1 MEDTL
6 AINKIP
12 GGIHFEYSYKKK
24 YNISSINNTDIRIR
38 IPDKQ
43 QDNNFQSE
51 YVLYNI
57 EIGDIVEEVGSFDVY
72 VDYYEYKGH
81 KFKLKPGMHN
91 ARISSTGNAIL
102 FSNIIDKNEHIYMC
116 DGTYFGMIERKKL
129 HKCIG
134 NAFKFE
140 FRGTYSIL
148 YSDPRNE
155 IVAMYD
161 HINKNMHLITDEH
174 TTNPEFEWII
184 FKYVKTFEID
194 GCRQDLYIY
203 IEIDESWELDDI
215 TTDVELD
222 SNKCSLITIMHDNPS
237 EFKIEKDIYRFG
249 PHDFNYFITQLDN
262 TSPDITS
269 PDNAS
274 PDNTPVLVVVGKYH
288 VEIRA
293 ITSGLPLI
301 KSFSLKYMM
310 DIYSYDNDED
320 YYFRNS
326 QDFIPFMKLFPWN
339 RRFIEVNN
347 GKLYYKKRDGL
358 IVQCKDK
365 TNEAELA
372 KFKTYEPEYMAID
385 LNKIDESGK
394 YIPIPLFDLISDEHQ
409 ELLFKHYSDQP
420 IIELRIL
427 ENRYL
432 LEFPDN
438 KFIIVDMR

>member
-6 AINKIP
+6 TINKIP
-12 GGIHFEYSYKKK
+12 GGIHFDYSYKTN

-43 QDNNFQSE
+43 RDNNFQSE

-57 EIGDIVEEVGSFDVY
+57 ETGDIVEEVSSFDVY
-72 VDYYEYKGH
+72 VNYYEYKGH
-81 KFKLKPGMHN
+81 KFKLKPGMYD

-102 FSNIIDKNEHIYMC
+102 FSNNIDKNEHIYLC
-116 DGTYFGMIERKKL
+116 DGTYFGMMEREKL

-140 FRGTYSIL
+140 FRGTYSLL
-148 YSDPRNE
+148 YSDPRDE

-184 FKYVKTFEID
+184 FKYIKTFEID

-203 IEIDESWELDDI
+203 IEIDESWELDDNK
-215 TTDVELD
+215 ELD

-237 EFKIEKDIYRFG
+237 EFKIEKDTYRFG
-249 PHDFNYFITQLDN
+249 PHDFKYFITQLDN
-262 TSPDITS
+262 I
-269 PDNAS
+269 
-274 PDNTPVLVVVGKYH
+274 PVLVVVGKYH

-293 ITSGLPLI
+293 IASGLPLI

-310 DIYSYDNDED
+310 DIYSYDKDED

-365 TNEAELA
+365 TNKAELA

-409 ELLFKHYSDQP
+409 ELLLKHYSDQP
-420 IIELRIL
+420 IVELRIL

-432 LEFPDN
+432 KEFPDN
-438 KFIIVDMR
+438 KFVIADMR